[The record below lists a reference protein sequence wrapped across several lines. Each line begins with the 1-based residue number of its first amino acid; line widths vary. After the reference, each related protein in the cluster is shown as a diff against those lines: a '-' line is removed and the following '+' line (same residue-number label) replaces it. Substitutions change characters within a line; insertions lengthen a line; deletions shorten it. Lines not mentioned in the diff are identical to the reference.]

1 MSLIYQW
8 LRLPV
13 MDKYFLPV
21 RPRFQLAERMSLMS
35 SQRGTVLII
44 ALLVVAVI
52 TGLAIDFAGRFQL
65 SLSRAENRFF
75 TNQMQQSLFSI
86 EHASM
91 WALREDKEG
100 DVEDGNQ
107 NYDYLEEDWA
117 KAEQYQQLIQ
127 AEFGDVL
134 INSVSIEDAQG
145 RFNINQMGISAEKYD
160 PSQSFDKN
168 YTPQQRRFIRLLQ
181 TVPNNVVGSTEAE
194 EIAQA
199 VIDWIDSDNNVTG
212 AGGAESDFYA
222 SQDQP
227 YRAAN
232 QIFVSVSE
240 LRLVKG
246 VTEEIYEHIAPLIV
260 AIPDTAAGINVN
272 TVSSDIMRSLNS
284 KEETVPL
291 SEEDGKTL
299 ESSRPVKVDR
309 DSEDDGARTAVNDGT
324 KKQEGFTKVEDFLD
338 SNDIGTIFGSDVEL
352 HPEVGGLTTGSN
364 YFLLSTELEINGV
377 TRRGVSL
384 LKRDTDQNTGKIA
397 VRVVR
402 RSSEDV
408 F

>member
-1 MSLIYQW
+1 MTD
-8 LRLPV
+8 LP
-13 MDKYFLPV
+13 LSCLTS
-21 RPRFQLAERMSLMS
+21 PRSERVGLKS
-35 SQRGTVLII
+35 SQSGTVLII

-52 TGLAIDFAGRFQL
+52 TGLAIDFASRFQL

-100 DVEDGNQ
+100 DVDDGNK

-127 AEFGDVL
+127 VEFGDVL
-134 INSVSIEDAQG
+134 INEVSIEDAQG
-145 RFNINQMGISAEKYD
+145 RFNLNQLGLSSTKYD
-160 PSQSFDKN
+160 PSLSFDKR

-181 TVPNNVVGSTEAE
+181 TVPNGVVSSTEAE
-194 EIAQA
+194 EITQA

-212 AGGAESDFYA
+212 AGGAETDFYA
-222 SQDQP
+222 SQEQP
-227 YRAAN
+227 YRAPN
-232 QIFVSVSE
+232 QIFVSTSE

-246 VTEEIYEHIAPLIV
+246 ITEEIYEHIAPLVI
-260 AIPDTAAGINVN
+260 AIPDTAAGMNIN
-272 TVSSDIMRSLNS
+272 TVSSEIMRTLNS

-291 SEEDGKTL
+291 SEQDGSTL
-299 ESSRPVKVDR
+299 ESTRPVKVDKN
-309 DSEDDGARTAVNDGT
+309 SEDGERTVVNDGT
-324 KKQEGFTKVEDFLD
+324 KKQEGFTKIEDFLD
-338 SNDIGTIFGSDVEL
+338 SNEVGTIFGSDTEL
-352 HPEVGGLTTGSN
+352 QPVADGLTTGSN
-364 YFLLSTELEINGV
+364 YFLLSSELEINGV